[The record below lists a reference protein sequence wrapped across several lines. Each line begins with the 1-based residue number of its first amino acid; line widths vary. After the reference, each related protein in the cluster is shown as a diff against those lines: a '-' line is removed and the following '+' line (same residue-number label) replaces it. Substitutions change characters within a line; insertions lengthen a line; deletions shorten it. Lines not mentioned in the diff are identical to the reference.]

1 LHAHPTPLYFRA
13 TQNWVIDGFILLNQ
27 SLGREKEMG
36 NIKKIATLDEIV
48 QAQMLESILNERGIP
63 HVMQSYHDSA
73 YDGLFQGQKGWGH
86 IEAPEEHE
94 TEILTLLD
102 DLRIEDEQDSPQEDS

>member
-1 LHAHPTPLYFRA
+1 
-13 TQNWVIDGFILLNQ
+13 
-27 SLGREKEMG
+27 MG
-36 NIKKIATLDEIV
+36 NIKKIATLDDIV

-94 TEILTLLD
+94 TEILAMLD
-102 DLRIEDEQDSPQEDS
+102 DLRIEDEQDSPQEDP